1 VRRPRGRARGRWL
14 PRRAPFAG
22 AGAIAIAALL
32 AAPAGHAT
40 AEGLEQRLAAVLEG
54 PLLRGAQV
62 GALVVARDD
71 GRVLFVHEADAPRIP
86 ASNQKLLTSLAALAA
101 FGPSHR
107 FETTVRADRV
117 PDAEGGV
124 GVLTVRGGGDP
135 TLATEDWWRIATA
148 LRAAGLRRVA
158 GDLVLDDFLFD
169 AERWHPAWGAVTSR
183 GYYGPVGALN
193 ANYGAFA
200 VEAAPGGAP
209 GAAARVALD
218 PPIPWLR
225 LSAQVTTGSGVAYAL
240 EASRQSAPDGERVR
254 VTGRTPAAGPPA
266 RITRSVSDPAR
277 YAGELLRWQLAAQGV
292 TVAGEIRR
300 GAADP
305 EAPVLVAFPGRTVA
319 EIVRLLNKSSHN
331 AVAESLVKSLAVR
344 ADGPPGSW
352 AGGVEA
358 LAAQLHGLGLD
369 LGGVRIVDGSGL
381 ARENRVTARLLVDAL
396 RLADRSFGF
405 GPELETSLPI
415 TAADGTLRERGRAIA
430 GHVRA
435 KTGFLSGVAALSGY
449 ASLAEGGG
457 AVFSIL
463 VNGAPAG
470 DMAAIAGVDAFAAAL
485 VGGPLPPAPRP
496 LLQESVRR
504 PLE

>member
-1 VRRPRGRARGRWL
+1 MAALAAGLAAL
-14 PRRAPFAG
+14 APAASGSVDEGATGSAG
-22 AGAIAIAALL
+22 A
-32 AAPAGHAT
+32 
-40 AEGLEQRLAAVLEG
+40 LEQRLAAVLEG
-54 PLLRGAQV
+54 PLLRGARI

-71 GRVLFVHEADAPRIP
+71 GRVLFTHGADEPLIP

-107 FETTVRADRV
+107 FETTVLADRL
-117 PDAEGGV
+117 PDAQGV
-124 GVLTVRGGGDP
+124 VGSLHVRGGGDP
-135 TLATEDWWRIATA
+135 ALGTEDWWRIATA
-148 LRAAGLRRVA
+148 LHAAGLRRVA
-158 GDLVLDDFLFD
+158 GDLVLDDSLFD

-193 ANYGAFA
+193 ANFGAFA
-200 VEAAPGGAP
+200 VEASPGAVPGAP
-209 GAAARVALD
+209 ARVSLD

-225 LSAQVTTGSGVAYAL
+225 LVAHATTGTGVAYAI
-240 EASRQSAPDGERVR
+240 EATREATADGEIVR
-254 VTGRTPAAGPPA
+254 VTGRTPAAGAAA

-292 TVAGEIRR
+292 PVAGAVRR
-300 GAADP
+300 GAAP
-305 EAPVLVAFPGRTVA
+305 AGAPVLVAHPGRTLA
-319 EIVRLLNKSSHN
+319 EIVRLLNKASHN
-331 AVAESLVKSLAVR
+331 PVAESLVKSLDVR
-344 ADGPPGSW
+344 AHGAPGGW

-358 LAAQLHGLGLD
+358 LAAELRALGLD
-369 LGGVRIVDGSGL
+369 LEGARIADGSGL
-381 ARENRVTARLLVDAL
+381 ARENRATPRLLVDGL

-405 GPELETSLPI
+405 GPELATSLPI
-415 TAADGTLRERGRAIA
+415 SATDGTLRERGRAIA

-449 ASLAEGGG
+449 ASLAGGEG

-470 DMAAIAGVDAFAAAL
+470 DMAAIVGVDAFAAAL
-485 VGGPLPPAPRP
+485 VGGPMPAPPRP